1 MDSAYQ
7 LAQINITRMKF
18 LIEDLRMADFVAA
31 LDEVN
36 ALADPSPGFIWRQQ
50 SPAGNSTAIRA
61 CDDPL
66 MLGNI
71 SVWESM
77 ALLKEYTYQG
87 MPGRIFARRQTW
99 FDKIDGVQLAAW
111 WVPRGTIPTIA
122 DGKARLNTLALVGET
137 IDAFSFKNPFPAPDA
152 SCVS

>member
-18 LIEDLRMADFVAA
+18 PLDDPRMADFVAA

-36 ALADPSPGFIWRQQ
+36 ALADRSPGFIWRLQ

-61 CDDPL
+61 FDDPL
-66 MLGNI
+66 MLVNI
-71 SVWESM
+71 SVWENM
-77 ALLKEYTYQG
+77 ALLKEYTYKG
-87 MPGRIFARRQTW
+87 MHGRIFARRQTW

-111 WVPRGTIPTIA
+111 WAPRGTIPTIEE
-122 DGKARLNTLALVGET
+122 GKARLNTLALLGET
-137 IDAFSFKNPFPAPDA
+137 TDAFTFKNPFPAPDEK
-152 SCVS
+152 